1 MITILT
7 LLPVAGGLVILLL
20 GRSRG
25 AARALAVTIALAC
38 LAIALWIWHGFSPA
52 AAGMQYEVWLDWAPS
67 LGMAY
72 HVGVDGLGVL
82 MLVLSAMVVLM
93 SLAASWSNEKQG
105 PLYFALVLFLEAGL
119 FGTFTALNF
128 VHWFIYWEVSLIPAF
143 FLIRLWGGP
152 KRARASAQFFLY
164 TMVGSVALLLAF
176 LALYLAT
183 GTFDFVALARL
194 AQSGQLTTDL
204 AQNLRWGAHGGE
216 AAMVLFWAAFL
227 GFAVKTPVVP
237 FHTWLPDAYAEAP
250 SETTMLLT
258 GAMSKMG
265 VYGFLRILLPIFPQE
280 MQRALTP
287 LLWLAVATI
296 VLPAFA
302 AWVQKDLKRTFAY
315 SSVNHLGY
323 CVLGVCAAAKL
334 TGAGL
339 AQEKSAALT
348 GVMLQI
354 FSHALT
360 AAALFWFLTLLERRS
375 GVRGI
380 DEFGGLRKVVPVFSG
395 LMGIAIFASL
405 GLPGLNGFP
414 GEFLIFKGTFP
425 LVTWA
430 TAVSV
435 LGLLMT
441 AVFLLTV
448 IQKVFSGPVNPRW
461 ETMPDLSAHE
471 RWLFVPVIALML
483 VVGLYPQVITVK
495 IAATVGQWTTPGQ
508 STEVLDMAAPAPT
521 FSPGAQAEGTR

>member
-1 MITILT
+1 MITLLT
-7 LLPVAGGLVILLL
+7 LLPLAGGLAVLLV
-20 GRSRG
+20 GRSR
-25 AARALAVTIALAC
+25 AVARAVALGVALAC
-38 LAIALWIWHGFSPA
+38 LGIALAIWHGFNPA
-52 AAGMQYEVWLDWAPS
+52 AAGFQYEVWLNWAPS

-93 SLAASWSNEKQG
+93 SLAASWSNEKHG
-105 PLYFALVLFLEAGL
+105 SLYLALVLFLECGL

-128 VHWFIYWEVSLIPAF
+128 VHWFIFWELSLIPAF
-143 FLIRLWGGP
+143 FLVRLWGGP
-152 KRARASAQFFLY
+152 NRGRASTQFFLY
-164 TMVGSVALLLAF
+164 TMVGSIALLLAF
-176 LALYLAT
+176 LALFLAT
-183 GTFDFVALARL
+183 GNFDFVTLANL
-194 AQSGQLTTDL
+194 AQHGEITRDF
-204 AQNLRWGAHGGE
+204 AQNLHWGLGPQAIGTL
-216 AAMVLFWAAFL
+216 LFWAAFL

-237 FHTWLPDAYAEAP
+237 FHTWLPAAYSEAS

-265 VYGFLRILLPIFPQE
+265 IYGFLRILLPIFPQE
-280 MQRALTP
+280 MQRELTP

-302 AWVQKDLKRTFAY
+302 AWAQKDLKRTFAY

-323 CVLGVCAAAKL
+323 CILGVCAAAKF
-334 TGAGL
+334 TGADAGL
-339 AQEKSAALT
+339 AAEKSAALT

-360 AAALFWFLTLLERRS
+360 AAALFWFLTLLERRAGS
-375 GVRGI
+375 RGI
-380 DEFGGLRKVVPVFSG
+380 DDFGGLRKVVPVFSG

-414 GEFLIFKGTFP
+414 GEFLIFKGSFP

-430 TAVSV
+430 TAISV

-461 ETMPDLSAHE
+461 QAMPDLTTTE
-471 RWLFVPVIALML
+471 RLAFVPVIALMFL
-483 VVGLYPQVITVK
+483 IGLYPQIITGMIHST
-495 IAATVGQWTTPGQ
+495 IAQWILTLTPG
-508 STEVLDMAAPAPT
+508 VG
-521 FSPGAQAEGTR
+521 F